1 MFIRLRKMLLMMKIC
16 DNPWAVTQS
25 NWTCQSQMM
34 YANAQERILLK
45 NISLKKY
52 DAERQNIF
60 HVIVYYKVIH
70 KHNVYSFAK
79 DVLDGKDF
87 C

>member
-1 MFIRLRKMLLMMKIC
+1 MFIRLRKMLFMMKIC
-16 DNPWAVTQS
+16 DNPWAVPQS
-25 NWTCQSQMM
+25 NSTCKSQMM
-34 YANAQERILLK
+34 YAK
-45 NISLKKY
+45 ISLKKY

-79 DVLDGKDF
+79 DVLDGKDL